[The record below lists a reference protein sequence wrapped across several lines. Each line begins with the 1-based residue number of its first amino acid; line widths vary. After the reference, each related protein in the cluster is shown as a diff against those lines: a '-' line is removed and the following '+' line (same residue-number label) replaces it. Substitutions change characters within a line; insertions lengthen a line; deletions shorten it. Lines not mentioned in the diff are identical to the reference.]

1 MQWPASRS
9 WLSLIIYVLCLI
21 ILLLSGQTYACDMI
35 LTCDIMIIIYD
46 YLCEFD
52 NLYNIRYLKYTCTPH
67 SFLSSSFQVFITI
80 WAKGSKFGVRHILP
94 GVTLNDRQFLLLSKG
109 KWLGVKVAP
118 ATEFIFLH
126 CEIILVVLPILS
138 LSFLWEFDF
147 ILG

>member
-52 NLYNIRYLKYTCTPH
+52 NLYNIRYLKYTFTPH

-109 KWLGVKVAP
+109 KWLVVKGAP
-118 ATEFIFLH
+118 ATELIFWIVKLFW
-126 CEIILVVLPILS
+126 LS
-138 LSFLWEFDF
+138 CQFYLCHFFGNLTSS
-147 ILG
+147 